1 MHNLRLFV
9 EFQSYAMTAK
19 VCHDSIAIL
28 LTMLLDG
35 MTDIAYETVR
45 LCCLHTNFQTFLGNT
60 HKLFLLGSCLT
71 YDEHTRGICIITVKD
86 SGEIHIYNITFLK
99 NILFLWNAVT
109 YHLID
114 ACTYRLRE
122 SLIVEA
128 GRNSVMILAI
138 LHADIIYLLSVHS
151 CVDMLCYLIQN
162 TRVHNTGTT
171 YAFYLLVVENQIA
184 SRHKLTFAL
193 PVHHLLIHL
202 GERLTGKTM
211 PTFFLCHFICFLC
224 NSTIK
229 FEALFLI

>member
-1 MHNLRLFV
+1 
-9 EFQSYAMTAK
+9 
-19 VCHDSIAIL
+19 
-28 LTMLLDG
+28 
-35 MTDIAYETVR
+35 MTDVTHKAIR
-45 LCCLHTNFQTFLGNT
+45 LSSLHTNLQTLLSYT
-60 HKLFLLGSCLT
+60 HQLLLLRSGLA
-71 YDEHTRGICIITVKD
+71 DDKHTRGICIIAVKD
-86 SGEIHIYNITFLK
+86 SGKVHIYNITFLK
-99 NILFLWNAVT
+99 NILFLWNTVT

-114 ACTYRLRE
+114 ACAYRLRE

-151 CVDMLCYLIQN
+151 CVDMLCHLIQN

-171 YAFYLLVVENQIA
+171 YALNLFFVENQIA

-229 FEALFLI
+229 FEALF